1 MSVGRTVGRRLG
13 GVQLIITDWSG
24 VISDD
29 RRMVYESNMRLLEK
43 HGESRR
49 TFESW
54 LEASQ
59 LTCAA
64 YLASVGLRLDPAIVS
79 EEYSAMLSTLRSEGF
94 RPTVYPDAQE
104 FVLGV
109 NGRPVVVVSSHP
121 EDHLVTEANEY
132 GLTSH
137 IAYFSGSIVNKAE
150 AITRV
155 LSIFLPSQAL
165 YMGDT
170 VFDIRAAKQAG
181 VTSVGIATGYHTKDR
196 LVREAPDHVFSSLT
210 ELLAEL

>member
-1 MSVGRTVGRRLG
+1 MNTGRIVGRRLS

-29 RRMVYESNMRLLEK
+29 RHMVYESNMRLLEQ

-49 TFESW
+49 TFEEW

-64 YLASVGLRLDPAIVS
+64 FLASVGLQLDPAIVAV
-79 EEYSAMLSTLRSEGF
+79 EYPAMLTVLRSEGF
-94 RPTVYPDAQE
+94 RPTVYPDAHE
-104 FVLGV
+104 FVCGV
-109 NGRPVVVVSSHP
+109 GGRRIVVVSSHP
-121 EDHLVTEANEY
+121 EGHLVAEADEY
-132 GLTSH
+132 GLTNH
-137 IAYFSGSIVNKAE
+137 IEHFSGSAVNKAE

-155 LSIFLPSQAL
+155 LGTVPPAQAL

-170 VFDIRAAKQAG
+170 IFDIQAAKQAG

-196 LVREAPDHVFSSLT
+196 LIREAPDHVFGSLT